1 MSFKSLVDA
10 LRAVQNRFDPDSAR
24 RQRACLEQLARLGFP
39 LSEVTARY
47 HDSLLFLAAHPQSR
61 ELERR
66 VAGELARLERFL
78 KARRHA
84 RPIAAWADQ
93 GMAYVDIV
101 TRFSHD
107 ATRWMLGH
115 PHASVVLDSFD
126 QPKAEL
132 IHILKLTLPSMERSE
147 TTADCSNHELM
158 DALQVPPARRLP
170 FLVQELSRHDG
181 DPLLKDHLY
190 DSLDVF
196 LRIRA
201 THGRFSKAR
210 NRLAMPHGTVHQKD
224 IVKRFDVAG
233 LIDTPLPAPRAMSPA
248 ERADAVLVL
257 KNTMALTVRE
267 TDPCTYLEP
276 GSLRIVDLERGLACA
291 VFGMTPDR
299 QLPLES
305 YVGFTLFKNG
315 LPVAYGGAWIFGPR
329 AAFGMNIFEPYRGG
343 ESGTMMAQV
352 LRTYR
357 QTFGVDYFEVD
368 AHQFGL
374 DNPDGIASGAYWF
387 YHRHGFRSIAATLDA
402 LAASEKA
409 RIERHPG
416 YRTPA
421 KTLLKLTGSNVA
433 LNFGRRVPMHIFD
446 ITTEVTRM
454 TASRFGSDRLAME
467 RESVAAFVRGAGWTQ
482 PPTVDEQRALR
493 EWAVAAAAIGV
504 KTQRE
509 YELLAACVRAKP
521 RDVLAYQSAVWA
533 WQRETGRAGSARLRR
548 PVDADPKRL
557 IQPRVDDRRSVVP

>member
-1 MSFKSLVDA
+1 MSFKSLVGA
-10 LRAVQNRFDPDSAR
+10 LRAVQNKFDPDGVE
-24 RQRACLEQLARLGFP
+24 RQRACLEQLARLTFP
-39 LSEVTARY
+39 LNEVTAQY
-47 HDSLLFLAAHPQSR
+47 HDSLLFVAAHPQNR

-66 VAGELARLERFL
+66 VAAELARLERFL
-78 KARRHA
+78 KARRHES
-84 RPIAAWADQ
+84 PIAAWADQ

-107 ATRWMLGH
+107 AARWMLGH
-115 PHASVVLDSFD
+115 PHATVALDSFD

-132 IHILKLTLPSMERSE
+132 NHILKLTLPALEHSE
-147 TTADCSNHELM
+147 TTADCSNHDLM
-158 DALQVPPARRLP
+158 DALKVPPVRRLS
-170 FLVQELSRHDG
+170 FLIQELSRHDG

-190 DSLDVF
+190 DSLDIF

-210 NRLAMPHGTVHQKD
+210 NRLTMPLGAWHQRD
-224 IVKRFDVAG
+224 IVKKFDVAG

-248 ERADAVLVL
+248 ERGEAILVL

-291 VFGMTPDR
+291 IFGMTPDR

-315 LPVAYGGAWIFGPR
+315 LPVAYGGSWIFGPR

-343 ESGTMMAQV
+343 ESGYMMVQV

-357 QTFGVDYFEVD
+357 QTFRVDYFEVD

-387 YHRHGFRSIAATLDA
+387 YYRHGFRSIAATLDA

-409 RIERHPG
+409 RIERRPG
-416 YRTPA
+416 HRSPA

-454 TASRFGSDRLAME
+454 TARRFKSDRLAME
-467 RESVAAFVRGAGWTQ
+467 RESVAAFVKGAGWTQ
-482 PPTVDEQRALR
+482 PRTVDEQRALR
-493 EWAVAAAAIGV
+493 EWAAAAAAIGV
-504 KTQRE
+504 RTQRE

-521 RDVLAYQSAVWA
+521 RDVLAYQDAVWA
-533 WQRETGRAGSARLRR
+533 WQRETGRGFSAPATPSRRR
-548 PVDADPKRL
+548 PETSDKAAR
-557 IQPRVDDRRSVVP
+557 

>member
-115 PHASVVLDSFD
+115 PHASVALDSFD
-126 QPKAEL
+126 QPRAEL
-132 IHILKLTLPSMERSE
+132 NDILKLTLPALERSE

-158 DALQVPPARRLP
+158 DALQVPPTRRLP

-210 NRLAMPHGTVHQKD
+210 NRLAMPRGTVHQKD

-233 LIDTPLPAPRAMSPA
+233 LIDTPLPAPREMSPA
-248 ERADAVLVL
+248 ERDEAVLVL

-343 ESGTMMAQV
+343 ESGYMMAQV

-357 QTFGVDYFEVD
+357 RHFEVDCFEVD

-374 DNPDGIASGAYWF
+374 DNPDGISSGAYWF
-387 YHRHGFRSIAATLDA
+387 YHRHGFRSIDPA
-402 LAASEKA
+402 LAALAVRELG
-409 RIERHPG
+409 RIERRRG
-416 YRTPA
+416 YRSSER
-421 KTLLKLTGSNVA
+421 TLLKFTASNVA
-433 LNFGRRVPMHIFD
+433 LNLGTGVPMAIAD
-446 ITTEVTRM
+446 ITSAVTRL
-454 TASRFGSDRLAME
+454 AARRFRGDRLAME
-467 RESVAAFVRGAGWTQ
+467 RDTVAAFLEGARWTQ
-482 PPTVDEQRALR
+482 PPRADEARVLR
-493 EWAVAAAAIGV
+493 EWAPAAAALGV
-504 KTQRE
+504 RTRRE
-509 YELLAACVRAKP
+509 YALLADCVRAKP
-521 RDVLAYQSAVWA
+521 GDVQAYQGAVWA
-533 WQRETGRAGSARLRR
+533 WQRASGRA
-548 PVDADPKRL
+548 
-557 IQPRVDDRRSVVP
+557 PRA

>member
-1 MSFKSLVDA
+1 MSFKSLVGA
-10 LRAVQNRFDPDSAR
+10 LRAVQNRFDRGGAE
-24 RQRACLEQLARLGFP
+24 RQRACLEQLARLAFP
-39 LSEVTARY
+39 LNEVTAQY

-66 VAGELARLERFL
+66 VAAELARLERFL
-78 KARRHA
+78 KARRHERA
-84 RPIAAWADQ
+84 IAAWADQ
-93 GMAYVDIV
+93 GLAYVDIV

-115 PHASVVLDSFD
+115 PHASVALDSFD
-126 QPKAEL
+126 QPSAEL
-132 IHILKLTLPSMERSE
+132 NDILQLTLPALERSE

-158 DALQVPPARRLP
+158 DALKVPPAGRLA

-210 NRLAMPHGTVHQKD
+210 NRLAMPRGTVHQKD

-233 LIDTPLPAPRAMSPA
+233 LINTPLPAPRAMNPA

-357 QTFGVDYFEVD
+357 QTFQVDYFEVD

-387 YHRHGFRSIAATLDA
+387 YHRHGFRSIDATLDA
-402 LAASEKA
+402 LAAREKA
-409 RIERHPG
+409 RIERRPG
-416 YRTPA
+416 HRSSE
-421 KTLLKLTGSNVA
+421 KTLLQLTGSNVA

-446 ITTEVTRM
+446 ITTKATRM
-454 TASRFGSDRLAME
+454 TARHFKSDRLAME
-467 RESVAAFVRGAGWTQ
+467 RESVAAFLNGAGWTRA
-482 PPTVDEQRALR
+482 PTADEQRALR
-493 EWAVAAAAIGV
+493 EWALAAAAIGV
-504 KTQRE
+504 RTQRE

-533 WQRETGRAGSARLRR
+533 WQRETGRAGSARLRS

-557 IQPRVDDRRSVVP
+557 IEPRVGHR

>member
-1 MSFKSLVDA
+1 MSFKSLVVA
-10 LRAVQNRFDPDSAR
+10 LRAVQNRFDPDSAE
-24 RQRACLEQLARLGFP
+24 RQRACLEQLAQLAFP
-39 LSEVTARY
+39 LNEVTAQY

-61 ELERR
+61 ALERR
-66 VAGELARLERFL
+66 IGAELVRLERFL
-78 KARRHA
+78 KARRHERA
-84 RPIAAWADQ
+84 IAAWADR
-93 GMAYVDIV
+93 GLAYVDIV

-115 PHASVVLDSFD
+115 PHASVALDSID
-126 QPKAEL
+126 QPRAEL
-132 IHILKLTLPSMERSE
+132 NDILKLTLPTLERSE
-147 TTADCSNHELM
+147 TTAGCSNHELM
-158 DALQVPPARRLP
+158 DALKVPPARRLA

-210 NRLAMPHGTVHQKD
+210 NRLAMPQGTVHQKD

-233 LIDTPLPAPRAMSPA
+233 LINTPLPAPRVMGLA
-248 ERADAVLVL
+248 ERAEAVLVL
-257 KNTMALTVRE
+257 KNTMALTARE

-357 QTFGVDYFEVD
+357 QTFHVDYFEVD

-387 YHRHGFRSIAATLDA
+387 YHRHGFRSIDAALDA

-409 RIERHPG
+409 RMERRPDH
-416 YRTPA
+416 RSSE
-421 KTLLKLTGSNVA
+421 KTLLQLTGSNVA

-454 TASRFGSDRLAME
+454 TARRFASDRLRME
-467 RESVAAFVRGAGWTQ
+467 RETVAAFVKGAGWTST
-482 PPTVDEQRALR
+482 PTADEQRALR
-493 EWAVAAAAIGV
+493 EWAPAAAALGV
-504 KTQRE
+504 RTQRE

-533 WQRETGRAGSARLRR
+533 WQRETGRAGSARLRS

-557 IQPRVDDRRSVVP
+557 IEPRVGHR

>member
-24 RQRACLEQLARLGFP
+24 RQQACLEQLARLGFP

-132 IHILKLTLPSMERSE
+132 IHILKLTLPSVERSE

-170 FLVQELSRHDG
+170 FVVQELSRHDG

-210 NRLAMPHGTVHQKD
+210 NRLTMPRGTVHQQN
-224 IVKRFDVAG
+224 IVKKFDVAG
-233 LIDTPLPAPRAMSPA
+233 LINTPLPAPRAMTPA
-248 ERADAVLVL
+248 ERNEAILVL

-329 AAFGMNIFEPYRGG
+329 AAFGMNIFEPFRGG

-357 QTFGVDYFEVD
+357 QTFQVDYFEVD

-374 DNPDGIASGAYWF
+374 DNADGIASGAYWF
-387 YHRHGFRSIAATLDA
+387 YHRHGFRSIDAALDA
-402 LAASEKA
+402 LAAREKT
-409 RIERHPG
+409 RIERRPG
-416 YRTPA
+416 YRSSE

-446 ITTEVTRM
+446 ITTAVTRM
-454 TASRFGSDRLAME
+454 TARRFDSNRLAME
-467 RESVAAFVRGAGWTQ
+467 RESVAAFIKGAGWTQ

-493 EWAVAAAAIGV
+493 EWAAAAAAIGV
-504 KTQRE
+504 KTARE

-521 RDVLAYQSAVWA
+521 RDVLAYQDAVWA
-533 WQRETGRAGSARLRR
+533 WQRETGRAGSVSLRS
-548 PVDADPKRL
+548 PVDADPKGL
-557 IQPRVDDRRSVVP
+557 IEPRVGHR